1 MVWSSSAQ
9 GIRPYEREDCP
20 NHIGVS
26 LSRLSPP
33 PLFCSPYRSRVPSG
47 VEGPLV
53 YPVYPACPE
62 RRMRRELLGLY
73 RKHSSVD
80 GPLTLVF
87 ATDPKNAPVTLLV
100 ATLPKTRDL
109 KSCICHTSK
118 NWRGWGGLIVN
129 QTVRPIVC
137 ADLNFVPR
145 CLCGHPHAPLWSR
158 WSPVGSPLFSN
169 GKCALSLFS
178 SCRYRSFFFTT
189 RGVHPPTPYHLRSQT
204 GLPRPG
210 RGDSIRRRRSS
221 FFTRHQSPATSHWSP
236 AAVVVKF
243 LSLRTKGS

>member
-9 GIRPYEREDCP
+9 GIRPYEREVYP
-20 NHIGVS
+20 NHVGVS

-53 YPVYPACPE
+53 YPVYP
-62 RRMRRELLGLY
+62 ELLGLY

-118 NWRGWGGLIVN
+118 NWRGWGVLLL
-129 QTVRPIVC
+129 TRPSV
-137 ADLNFVPR
+137 LSFVPILTS
-145 CLCGHPHAPLWSR
+145 CLGASVAIPLR
-158 WSPVGSPLFSN
+158 AG
-169 GKCALSLFS
+169 
-178 SCRYRSFFFTT
+178 
-189 RGVHPPTPYHLRSQT
+189 
-204 GLPRPG
+204 
-210 RGDSIRRRRSS
+210 
-221 FFTRHQSPATSHWSP
+221 
-236 AAVVVKF
+236 AAVVIKF
-243 LSLRTKGS
+243 LSLGTRGS